1 MTHKIVNSMYL
12 QSGNICFSPIVT
24 GSFPVHLSPTY
35 GSLLGGESVVI
46 TGPMFL
52 PDDEIT
58 CAFGEVEVDG
68 LYIDQARAVCVI
80 PPAVEEFLIEVEL
93 RVRRGSAELTGR
105 AIFRYSKSLIDIP
118 NEKQQH

>member
-1 MTHKIVNSMYL
+1 MYVNPR
-12 QSGNICFSPIVT
+12 I
-24 GSFPVHLSPTY
+24 

-46 TGPMFL
+46 TGPTFQ

-68 LYIDQARAVCVI
+68 VYVDQARAVCVV
-80 PPAVEEFLIEVEL
+80 PPATAEFLIEVEL

-105 AIFRYSKSLIDIP
+105 ANFRYSKSLI
-118 NEKQQH
+118 